1 MGYIYFPQ
9 FKKGKEGLKIHPGLT
24 ILDFAQK
31 LQIKIN
37 AECGGIGKCGK
48 CIVRIEKGEE
58 NLSKLTSSERKINLP
73 EKHRLACQARVIK
86 DISDIVVYIKEF
98 GEYEILKYGM
108 EREVE
113 ICPVYQKKEDK
124 VCKDNKEIDVYRNGI
139 FGLAVDIG
147 TTTIVFDIVN
157 LENGDIIG
165 TIAKTNPQIIFGNDV
180 ISRIEYVMVDK
191 KEKRFLNPDERYQK
205 LLELQKV
212 VVDLIN
218 ESIKEFNNDIKNSI
232 YQAVIVGNPT
242 MRDIFFLHDISPLGK
257 TPYEPLILQGI
268 TKKPE
273 EIGLDINKNG
283 EIYGLPLIG
292 GHVGADIVA
301 DILASEIYN
310 EEKVCMIIDI
320 GTNGEIVIG
329 NKEKL
334 FATSCAAGGAFEG
347 VNISCG
353 IGGIEGAIKEVKI
366 LNGKVYYSTIG
377 NKYPLG
383 ICGSGLI
390 DLLSEML
397 KNKIIDEKARF
408 RNEINEF
415 YITGDIK
422 INQQDIF
429 QLITSKAAIRTAWQI
444 LSKIYPVEIEKIEK
458 IYLSGGFGNF
468 INIESA
474 INIGLIPDI
483 EREKIIKIGNGAIEG
498 AREVLLC
505 SDKRKLAEDIARKV
519 KHIKTNEIEKD
530 FDFLLASNMYF

>member
-1 MGYIYFPQ
+1 MGHIFFPQ

-24 ILDFAQK
+24 ILDYAQK

-37 AECGGIGKCGK
+37 AECGGVGKCGK

-58 NLSKLTSSERKINLP
+58 NLNQPTSSEKKFNLP
-73 EKHRLACQARVIK
+73 EKHRLACQARIVR

-113 ICPVYQKKEDK
+113 ICPSYIKKNGNVYK
-124 VCKDNKEIDVYRNGI
+124 NGKEIDIYRDGI
-139 FGLAVDIG
+139 FGLAIDIG

-165 TIAKTNPQIIFGNDV
+165 TIAKTNPQIIYGNDV
-180 ISRIEYVMVDK
+180 ISRIEYAMVDK
-191 KEKRFLNPDERYQK
+191 KEKRFLEKDERYKKLNEMQK
-205 LLELQKV
+205 IV
-212 VVDLIN
+212 VEMIN
-218 ESIKEFNNDIKNSI
+218 NSIKEFNNNINDSI
-232 YQAVIVGNPT
+232 YEAVVAGNPT
-242 MRDIFFLHDISPLGK
+242 MRDIFFLNDISTLGK
-257 TPYEPLILQGI
+257 IPYEPLNPSSII
-268 TKKPE
+268 KKPD
-273 EIGLDINKNG
+273 EIGLEINKNG
-283 EIYGLPLIG
+283 EVYGLPLIG

-301 DILASEIYN
+301 DIIASEIYN
-310 EEKVCMIIDI
+310 EEKICMLIDI

-334 FATSCAAGGAFEG
+334 IATSAAAGGAFEG

-353 IGGIEGAIKEVKI
+353 IGAVEGAIKEIKI
-366 LNGKVYYSTIG
+366 LNGKVYFSTIG
-377 NKYPLG
+377 NKYPVG

-390 DLLSEML
+390 DLLSELL
-397 KNKIIDEKARF
+397 KNKIINEKARLK
-408 RNEINEF
+408 NNNEF

-422 INQQDIF
+422 INQNDIF
-429 QLITSKAAIRTAWQI
+429 QLITSKAAIRTAWQV
-444 LSKIYPVEIEKIEK
+444 LLKVYPAEIKDIEK
-458 IYLSGGFGNF
+458 IYISGGFGNF

-483 EREKIIKIGNGAIEG
+483 EREKIIKIGNGSLEG

-505 SDKRKLAEDIARKV
+505 YGKRKFAEEITKKV
-519 KHIKTNEIEKD
+519 IHIKTNEIEKD
-530 FDFLLASNMYF
+530 FDYILAQNMYF

>member
-1 MGYIYFPQ
+1 MGHIFFPQ

-24 ILDFAQK
+24 ILDYAQK

-37 AECGGIGKCGK
+37 AECGGVGKCGK

-58 NLSKLTSSERKINLP
+58 NLNQPTSSEKKFNLP
-73 EKHRLACQARVIK
+73 EKHRLACQARIVR

-113 ICPVYQKKEDK
+113 ICPSYIKKNGNVYK
-124 VCKDNKEIDVYRNGI
+124 NGKEIDIYRDGI
-139 FGLAVDIG
+139 FGLAIDIG

-165 TIAKTNPQIIFGNDV
+165 TLAKTNPQIIYGNDV
-180 ISRIEYVMVDK
+180 ISRIEYAMVDK
-191 KEKRFLNPDERYQK
+191 KEKRFLEKDERYKKLNEMQK
-205 LLELQKV
+205 IV
-212 VVDLIN
+212 VEMIN
-218 ESIKEFNNDIKNSI
+218 NSIKEFNNNINDSI
-232 YQAVIVGNPT
+232 YEAVVAGNPT
-242 MRDIFFLHDISPLGK
+242 MRDIFFLNDISTLGK
-257 TPYEPLILQGI
+257 IPYEPLNPSSII
-268 TKKPE
+268 KKPD
-273 EIGLDINKNG
+273 EIGLEINKNG
-283 EIYGLPLIG
+283 EVYGLPLIG

-301 DILASEIYN
+301 DIIASEIYN
-310 EEKVCMIIDI
+310 EEKICMLIDI

-334 FATSCAAGGAFEG
+334 IATSAAAGGAFEG

-353 IGGIEGAIKEVKI
+353 IGAVEGAIKEIKI
-366 LNGKVYYSTIG
+366 LNGKVYFSTIG
-377 NKYPLG
+377 NKYPVG

-390 DLLSEML
+390 DLLSELL
-397 KNKIIDEKARF
+397 KNKIINEKARLK
-408 RNEINEF
+408 NNNEF

-422 INQQDIF
+422 INQNDIF
-429 QLITSKAAIRTAWQI
+429 QLITSKAAIRTAWQV
-444 LSKIYPVEIEKIEK
+444 LLKVYPAEIKDIEK
-458 IYLSGGFGNF
+458 IYISGGFGNF

-483 EREKIIKIGNGAIEG
+483 EREKIIKIGNGSLEG

-505 SDKRKLAEDIARKV
+505 YGKRKFAEEITKKV
-519 KHIKTNEIEKD
+519 IHIKTNEIEKD
-530 FDFLLASNMYF
+530 FDYILAQNMYF

>member
-1 MGYIYFPQ
+1 MGHIFFPQ

-24 ILDFAQK
+24 ILDYAQK

-37 AECGGIGKCGK
+37 AECGGVGKCGK

-58 NLSKLTSSERKINLP
+58 NLNQPTSSEKKFNLP
-73 EKHRLACQARVIK
+73 EKHRLACQARIVR

-113 ICPVYQKKEDK
+113 ICPSYIKKNGNVYK
-124 VCKDNKEIDVYRNGI
+124 NGKEIDIYRDGI
-139 FGLAVDIG
+139 FGLAIDIG

-165 TIAKTNPQIIFGNDV
+165 TLAKTNPQIIYGNDV
-180 ISRIEYVMVDK
+180 ISRIEYAMVDK
-191 KEKRFLNPDERYQK
+191 KEKRFLEKDERYKKLNEMQK
-205 LLELQKV
+205 IV
-212 VVDLIN
+212 VEMIN
-218 ESIKEFNNDIKNSI
+218 NSIKEFNNNINDSI
-232 YQAVIVGNPT
+232 YEAVVAGNST
-242 MRDIFFLHDISPLGK
+242 MRDIFFLNDISTLGK
-257 TPYEPLILQGI
+257 IPYEPLNPSSII
-268 TKKPE
+268 KKPD
-273 EIGLDINKNG
+273 EIGLEINKNG
-283 EIYGLPLIG
+283 EVYGLPLIG

-301 DILASEIYN
+301 DIIASEIYN
-310 EEKVCMIIDI
+310 EEKICMLIDI

-334 FATSCAAGGAFEG
+334 IATSAAAGGAFEG

-353 IGGIEGAIKEVKI
+353 IGAVEGAIKEIKI
-366 LNGKVYYSTIG
+366 LNGKVYFSTIG
-377 NKYPLG
+377 NKYPVG

-390 DLLSEML
+390 DLLSELL
-397 KNKIIDEKARF
+397 KNKIINEKARLK
-408 RNEINEF
+408 NNNEF

-422 INQQDIF
+422 INQNDIF
-429 QLITSKAAIRTAWQI
+429 QLITSKAAIRTAWQV
-444 LSKIYPVEIEKIEK
+444 LLKVYPAEIKDIEK
-458 IYLSGGFGNF
+458 IYISGGFGNF

-483 EREKIIKIGNGAIEG
+483 EREKIIKIGNGSLEG

-505 SDKRKLAEDIARKV
+505 YGKRKIAEEITKKV
-519 KHIKTNEIEKD
+519 IHIKTNEIEKD
-530 FDFLLASNMYF
+530 FDYILAQNMYF

>member
-1 MGYIYFPQ
+1 MGHIFFPQ

-24 ILDFAQK
+24 ILDYAQK

-37 AECGGIGKCGK
+37 AECGGVGKCGK

-58 NLSKLTSSERKINLP
+58 NLNQPTSSEKKINLP
-73 EKHRLACQARVIK
+73 EKHRLACQARIVR

-113 ICPVYQKKEDK
+113 ICPSYIKKNGNVYK
-124 VCKDNKEIDVYRNGI
+124 NGKEIDIYRDGI
-139 FGLAVDIG
+139 FGLAIDIG

-165 TIAKTNPQIIFGNDV
+165 TLAKTNPQIIYGNDV
-180 ISRIEYVMVDK
+180 ISRIEYAMVDK
-191 KEKRFLNPDERYQK
+191 KEKRFLEKDERYEKLNEMQK
-205 LLELQKV
+205 IV
-212 VVDLIN
+212 VEMIN
-218 ESIKEFNNDIKNSI
+218 NSIKEFNNNINDSI
-232 YQAVIVGNPT
+232 YEAVVAGNPT
-242 MRDIFFLHDISPLGK
+242 MRDIFFLNDISTLGK
-257 TPYEPLILQGI
+257 IPYEPLNPSSII
-268 TKKPE
+268 KKPD
-273 EIGLDINKNG
+273 EIGLEINKNG
-283 EIYGLPLIG
+283 EVYGLPLIG

-301 DILASEIYN
+301 DIIASEIYN
-310 EEKVCMIIDI
+310 EEKICMLIDI

-334 FATSCAAGGAFEG
+334 IATSAAAGGAFEG

-353 IGGIEGAIKEVKI
+353 IGAVEGAIKEIKI
-366 LNGKVYYSTIG
+366 LNGKVYFSTIG
-377 NKYPLG
+377 NKYPVG

-390 DLLSEML
+390 DLLSELL
-397 KNKIIDEKARF
+397 KNKIINEKARLK
-408 RNEINEF
+408 NNNEF

-422 INQQDIF
+422 INQNDIF
-429 QLITSKAAIRTAWQI
+429 QLITSKAAIRTAWQV
-444 LSKIYPVEIEKIEK
+444 LLKVYPAEIKDIEK
-458 IYLSGGFGNF
+458 IYISGGFGNF

-483 EREKIIKIGNGAIEG
+483 EREKIIKIGNGSLEG

-505 SDKRKLAEDIARKV
+505 YGKRKFAEEITKKV
-519 KHIKTNEIEKD
+519 IHIKTNEIEKD
-530 FDFLLASNMYF
+530 FDYILAQNMYF

>member
-1 MGYIYFPQ
+1 MGHIYFPQ

-24 ILDFAQK
+24 ILDYAQK

-37 AECGGIGKCGK
+37 AECGGVGKCGK

-58 NLSKLTSSERKINLP
+58 NLNQPTSSEKKFNLP
-73 EKHRLACQARVIK
+73 EKHRLACQARIVR

-113 ICPVYQKKEDK
+113 ICPSYIKKNGNVYK
-124 VCKDNKEIDVYRNGI
+124 NGKEIDIYRDGI
-139 FGLAVDIG
+139 FGLAIDIG

-165 TIAKTNPQIIFGNDV
+165 TIAKTNPQIIYGNDV
-180 ISRIEYVMVDK
+180 ISRIEYAMVDK
-191 KEKRFLNPDERYQK
+191 KEKRFLEKDERYKKLNEMQK
-205 LLELQKV
+205 IV
-212 VVDLIN
+212 VEMIN
-218 ESIKEFNNDIKNSI
+218 NSIKEFNNNINDSI
-232 YQAVIVGNPT
+232 YEAVVAGNPT
-242 MRDIFFLHDISPLGK
+242 MRDIFFLNDISTLGK
-257 TPYEPLILQGI
+257 IPYEPLNPSSII
-268 TKKPE
+268 KKPD
-273 EIGLDINKNG
+273 EIGLEINKNG
-283 EIYGLPLIG
+283 EVYGLPLIG

-301 DILASEIYN
+301 DIIASEIYN
-310 EEKVCMIIDI
+310 EEKICMLIDI

-334 FATSCAAGGAFEG
+334 IATSAAAGGAFEG

-353 IGGIEGAIKEVKI
+353 IGAVEGAIKEIKI
-366 LNGKVYYSTIG
+366 LNGKVYFSTIG
-377 NKYPLG
+377 NKYPVG

-390 DLLSEML
+390 DLLSELL
-397 KNKIIDEKARF
+397 KNKIINEKARLK
-408 RNEINEF
+408 NNNEF

-422 INQQDIF
+422 INQNDIF
-429 QLITSKAAIRTAWQI
+429 QLITSKAAIRTAWQV
-444 LSKIYPVEIEKIEK
+444 LLKVYPAEIKDIEK
-458 IYLSGGFGNF
+458 IYISGGFGNF

-483 EREKIIKIGNGAIEG
+483 EREKIIKIGNGSLEG

-505 SDKRKLAEDIARKV
+505 YGKRKFAEEITKKV
-519 KHIKTNEIEKD
+519 IHIKTNEIEKD
-530 FDFLLASNMYF
+530 FDYILAQNMYF

>member
-24 ILDFAQK
+24 ILDFIQK

-37 AECGGIGKCGK
+37 AECGGVGKCGK

-58 NLSKLTSSERKINLP
+58 NLNQLTSSEKKLNFP
-73 EKHRLACQARVIK
+73 EKYRLACQARIVR
-86 DISDIVVYIKEF
+86 DVSDIVVYIKDF

-108 EREVE
+108 EKEVE
-113 ICPVYQKKEDK
+113 ICPTYIKKNGKVYK
-124 VCKDNKEIDVYRNGI
+124 NGKEIDIYREGI
-139 FGLAVDIG
+139 FGLAIDIG

-165 TIAKTNPQIIFGNDV
+165 TVAKTNPQIIYGNDV

-191 KEKRFLNPDERYQK
+191 KEKRFLDKDERFKKLIEMQK
-205 LLELQKV
+205 IV
-212 VVDLIN
+212 VEMIN
-218 ESIKEFNNDIKNSI
+218 ESIKEFNNSINESI
-232 YQAVIVGNPT
+232 YEVVVAGNST
-242 MRDIFFLHDISPLGK
+242 MREIFFLNDISTLGK
-257 TPYEPLILQGI
+257 MPYEPLIKESLI
-268 TKKPE
+268 KKPD
-273 EIGLDINKNG
+273 EIGLNINKNG

-301 DILASEIYN
+301 DIISSEIYN
-310 EEKVCMIIDI
+310 DEKLCMLIDI

-334 FATSCAAGGAFEG
+334 LATSAAAGGAFEG

-353 IGGIEGAIKEVKI
+353 IGGIEGAIKEIKI

-377 NKYPLG
+377 NKYPIG

-390 DLLSEML
+390 DLLSELL
-397 KNKIIDEKARF
+397 KNKIIDEKARLK
-408 RNEINEF
+408 NNEF

-429 QLITSKAAIRTAWQI
+429 QLITSKAAIKTAWQI
-444 LSKIYPVEIEKIEK
+444 LLKIYSAEIKDIEK
-458 IYLSGGFGNF
+458 IYISGGFGNF

-483 EREKIIKIGNGAIEG
+483 KKEKIIKIGNGSLEG
-498 AREVLLC
+498 AREILLC
-505 SDKRKLAEDIARKV
+505 SQKRKLAEEIAKRV
-519 KHIKTNEIEKD
+519 IHIRTNEIEKN
-530 FDFLLASNMYF
+530 FEYILAENMYFN

>member
-1 MGYIYFPQ
+1 MGHIFFPQ

-24 ILDFAQK
+24 ILDYAQK

-37 AECGGIGKCGK
+37 AECGGVGKCGK

-58 NLSKLTSSERKINLP
+58 NLNQPTSSEKKFNLP
-73 EKHRLACQARVIK
+73 EKHRLACQARIVR

-113 ICPVYQKKEDK
+113 ICPSYIKKNGNVYK
-124 VCKDNKEIDVYRNGI
+124 NGKEIDIYRDGI
-139 FGLAVDIG
+139 FGLAIDIG

-165 TIAKTNPQIIFGNDV
+165 TIAKTNPQIIYGNDV
-180 ISRIEYVMVDK
+180 ISRIEYAMIDK
-191 KEKRFLNPDERYQK
+191 KEKRFLEKDERYKKLNEMQK
-205 LLELQKV
+205 IV
-212 VVDLIN
+212 VEMIN
-218 ESIKEFNNDIKNSI
+218 NSIKEFNNNINDSI
-232 YQAVIVGNPT
+232 YEAVVAGNST
-242 MRDIFFLHDISPLGK
+242 MRDIFFLNDISTLGK
-257 TPYEPLILQGI
+257 IPYEPLNPSSII
-268 TKKPE
+268 KKPD
-273 EIGLDINKNG
+273 EIGLEINKNG
-283 EIYGLPLIG
+283 EVYGLPLIG

-301 DILASEIYN
+301 DIIASEIYN
-310 EEKVCMIIDI
+310 EEKICMLIDI

-334 FATSCAAGGAFEG
+334 IVTSAAAGGAFEG

-353 IGGIEGAIKEVKI
+353 IGAVEGAIKEIKI
-366 LNGKVYYSTIG
+366 LNGKVYFSTIG
-377 NKYPLG
+377 NKYPVG

-390 DLLSEML
+390 DLLSELL
-397 KNKIIDEKARF
+397 KNKIINEKARLK
-408 RNEINEF
+408 NNNEF

-422 INQQDIF
+422 INQNDIF
-429 QLITSKAAIRTAWQI
+429 QLITSKAAIRTAWQV
-444 LSKIYPVEIEKIEK
+444 LLKVYPAEIKDIEK
-458 IYLSGGFGNF
+458 IYISGGFGNF

-483 EREKIIKIGNGAIEG
+483 EREKIIKIGNGSLEG

-505 SDKRKLAEDIARKV
+505 YGKRKFAEEITKKV
-519 KHIKTNEIEKD
+519 IHIKTNEIEKD
-530 FDFLLASNMYF
+530 FDYILAQNMYF

>member
-1 MGYIYFPQ
+1 MKIYFPQ

-37 AECGGIGKCGK
+37 AECGGVGKCGK

-58 NLSKLTSSERKINLP
+58 NLNQLTSSEKKFNLS
-73 EKHRLACQARVIK
+73 EKHRLACQARIVR
-86 DISDIVVYIKEF
+86 DISDIVVYIKDF

-113 ICPVYQKKEDK
+113 ICSSYIKKNGKVYK
-124 VCKDNKEIDVYRNGI
+124 NGKEIDIYREGI
-139 FGLAVDIG
+139 FGLAIDIG

-165 TIAKTNPQIIFGNDV
+165 TVAKTNPQIIYGNDV

-191 KEKRFLNPDERYQK
+191 KEKRFLEKDERYKK
-205 LLELQKV
+205 LLELQKIV
-212 VVDLIN
+212 VEMINDAVKEFNSNIN
-218 ESIKEFNNDIKNSI
+218 ESIYEVVVAGNS
-232 YQAVIVGNPT
+232 T
-242 MRDIFFLHDISPLGK
+242 MRNIFFLIDISTLGK
-257 TPYEPLILQGI
+257 IPYEPLNPNALI
-268 TKKPE
+268 KKPDQ
-273 EIGLDINKNG
+273 IGLEINKNG
-283 EIYGLPLIG
+283 EVYGLPLIG

-301 DILASEIYN
+301 DIIASEIYN
-310 EEKVCMIIDI
+310 EEKICMLIDI

-334 FATSCAAGGAFEG
+334 YATSAAAGGAFEG

-353 IGGIEGAIKEVKI
+353 VGAVEGAIKEIKI
-366 LNGKVYYSTIG
+366 LDEKIYYSTIG
-377 NKYPLG
+377 NKYPVG

-390 DLLSEML
+390 DLLSEL
-397 KNKIIDEKARF
+397 LRNKIMDEKARLK
-408 RNEINEF
+408 NNEF

-429 QLITSKAAIRTAWQI
+429 QLITSKAAIKTSWQI
-444 LSKIYPVEIEKIEK
+444 LSKIYPIEIKDIEK
-458 IYLSGGFGNF
+458 IYISGGFGNF

-483 EREKIIKIGNGAIEG
+483 EREKIIKIGNGSLEG

-505 SDKRKLAEDIARKV
+505 SQKRRLAEEIAEKV
-519 KHIKTNEIEKD
+519 IHIKTNEMEKN
-530 FDFLLASNMYF
+530 FDFLLAENMYF